1 MNTYLERLHHIL
13 EDIHYHAPTLGRAC
27 HPFQSSLGAEISI
40 LSSLRKVRIRID
52 MTTEILNERVRSYD
66 MRPDST
72 STLCRSAVLQRTRRR
87 HPTPNAWLQ
96 SFRAIQKDLFFF
108 IDAPFYMLD
117 CGTETKGEYSYI
129 LKETGLPNNTGF
141 YNFLS
146 TPTCR

>member
-96 SFRAIQKDLFFF
+96 SFRAIQKEFVFLYRC
-108 IDAPFYMLD
+108 ALLYV
-117 CGTETKGEYSYI
+117 
-129 LKETGLPNNTGF
+129 GLWN
-141 YNFLS
+141 
-146 TPTCR
+146 